1 MPPKRGTKRKANGTT
16 AASSTKK
23 GSELAPPDRGTWQ
36 GWVEMESEPAFF
48 NVMLKDMGVRGVRIQ
63 EVYSMDPDI
72 LATLPQP
79 VHAFI
84 FLFRYKTQDEEDSA
98 TGSNQDHIW
107 FANQIP
113 DFACAS
119 VAMLN
124 IVNNIP
130 GLQMGQELRNFKT
143 FTEAMSP
150 MEKGDAIDSFDF
162 VRRIHNSFATENDI
176 LNANM
181 HTKGKVDK
189 FKKKQAAAKALE
201 TKRAK
206 KAAQEAKYA
215 EEDAKK
221 PAKASTRGK
230 KTTAKEATTPANT
243 SKARTSRSTRAAK
256 VDPDDDYGSKPKS
269 KSKGKA
275 NGVKDEDEDESTGL
289 RRSGRAKK
297 PPKKIAQDEEDEA
310 ESGFHFIAYMPIGDH
325 VWKLDGLDRHPHDMG
340 SFGLGGNGA
349 DGGTGNWVD
358 VASPAMMQR
367 MEDFAGSDIEFNLM
381 AVVHDPAVNES
392 QQLLSN
398 IKTLLA
404 YDTKLDAIF
413 EDWRE
418 MEGAETV
425 KDVITGLSPEFAIT
439 QGDID
444 DTELPPDTE
453 EKITAEDDLL
463 ELIRLR
469 GRVIAEQ
476 KFLRA
481 NLRDAMVSTKE
492 DDEKARHRRH
502 DYGGFVRSWLGALA
516 EERDQLV
523 SDGNNNKAQDAWE
536 ARASQTA
543 TIGRWNC
550 DFESLAH
557 PS

>member
-1 MPPKRGTKRKANGTT
+1 MPPKRGQKRKANGANAT
-16 AASSTKK
+16 SSTKN
-23 GSELAPPDRGTWQ
+23 GSELAPPDRNSWQ

-84 FLFRYKTQDEEDSA
+84 FLFRYRTEDEENSS

-124 IVNNIP
+124 IVNNFP
-130 GLQMGQELRNFKT
+130 GLQMGKELRDFKD
-143 FTEAMSP
+143 FTKDMSP
-150 MEKGDAIDSFDF
+150 MKRGDAIDSFDF

-181 HTKGKVDK
+181 HTKAKVDK

-206 KAAQEAKYA
+206 KAAQEAKYD
-215 EEDAKK
+215 EEDSKK
-221 PAKASTRGK
+221 PAKSSTRGK
-230 KTTAKEATTPANT
+230 QRPVKETTTSANI
-243 SKARTSRSTRAAK
+243 SKSRTRRSSRSTK
-256 VDPDDDYGSKPKS
+256 VDPDDEYGSTTTTKA
-269 KSKGKA
+269 KGKV
-275 NGVKDEDEDESTGL
+275 NGIKDEDDGESTGL
-289 RRSGRAKK
+289 RRSGRARK
-297 PPKKIAQDEEDEA
+297 PPKKMASARDEEDEPA
-310 ESGFHFIAYMPIGDH
+310 AGFHFIAYMPVGDH
-325 VWKLDGLDRHPHDMG
+325 VWKLDGLDKHPHDMG
-340 SFGLGGNGA
+340 SFGLDGNGA

-367 MEDFAGSDIEFNLM
+367 MEDLAGSEIEFNLM
-381 AVVHDPAVNES
+381 AVVHDPTVNES
-392 QQLLSN
+392 RQLLEN

-404 YDTKLDAIF
+404 VDTKLDGVF
-413 EDWRE
+413 DDWRS

-425 KDVITGLSPEFAIT
+425 KDVVTGISPEFDIT
-439 QGDID
+439 QADID
-444 DTELPPDTE
+444 AAELPPDKE

-463 ELIRLR
+463 KLIEFR
-469 GRVIAEQ
+469 GRVITEQ
-476 KFLRA
+476 KFLRGS
-481 NLRDAMVSTKE
+481 LREAMMSTKD

-502 DYGGFVRSWLGALA
+502 DYGKFVRSWLGALA
-516 EERDQLV
+516 EERVLD
-523 SDGNNNKAQDAWE
+523 E
-536 ARASQTA
+536 
-543 TIGRWNC
+543 
-550 DFESLAH
+550 LAMG
-557 PS
+557 